1 MPENAADRAMTDS
14 RDAARQAV
22 IQKIRDAFASTVR
35 LDKGNI
41 LPGDPYDHW
50 EASETYEKL
59 EDVSWQDIPSNVLA
73 YRGLGLVYLT
83 PEALAYYLPGIIIA
97 CLTDPE
103 AADSL
108 FDAVLSRL
116 TPPRENH
123 SDFSH
128 WNDLF
133 QRFAA
138 SLTQQQR
145 QAVCDFVEFDCDE
158 CPDLVFDDD
167 LRALE
172 FWKIFSKQA

>member
-1 MPENAADRAMTDS
+1 MTDS
-14 RDAARQAV
+14 RDLARQAI
-22 IQKIRDAFASTVR
+22 IQKIRDAFANTAR

-41 LPGDPYDHW
+41 LSGDPYDHW
-50 EASETYEKL
+50 EASETYEML
-59 EDVSWQDIPSNVLA
+59 ADVSWQDIPSNVLA

-83 PEALAYYLPGIIIA
+83 PEALAYYLPGIMIA

-108 FDAVLSRL
+108 YYATLGRL
-116 TPPRENH
+116 TPPRKDEPN
-123 SDFSH
+123 FSH

-133 QRFAA
+133 QPFTA

-145 QAVCDFVEFDCDE
+145 QAVCDYVEFNCDE
-158 CPDLVFDDD
+158 CPDIVLDDE

>member
-1 MPENAADRAMTDS
+1 MTDS
-14 RDAARQAV
+14 RDAARRAV
-22 IQKIRDAFASTVR
+22 IQKIRGAFANTVR
-35 LDKGNI
+35 PDKGNI
-41 LPGDPYDHW
+41 LPGDLYDHW
-50 EASETYEKL
+50 EASETYEML
-59 EDVSWQDIPSNVLA
+59 ADASWQDIPSNVLA

-83 PEALAYYLPGIIIA
+83 PEALAYYLPGIMIA

-108 FDAVLSRL
+108 YYATLGRL
-116 TPPRENH
+116 TPPRKDEPN
-123 SDFSH
+123 FSH

-133 QRFAA
+133 QPFTA

-145 QAVCDFVEFDCDE
+145 QAVCDYVEFNCDE
-158 CPDLVFDDD
+158 CPDIVLDDE